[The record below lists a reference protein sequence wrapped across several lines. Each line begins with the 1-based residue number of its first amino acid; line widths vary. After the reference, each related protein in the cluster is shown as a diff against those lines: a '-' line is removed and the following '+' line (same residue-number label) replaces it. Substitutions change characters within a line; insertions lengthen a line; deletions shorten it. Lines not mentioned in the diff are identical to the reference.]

1 MLHATRH
8 SAYHGVNDGFLV
20 VLPDVVIEEDVL
32 DGRVEGVHPEGL
44 PPHQGARVLGPPVG
58 RRRRGG
64 GRRREIGRKWE
75 RSVEDMR
82 GEEIRGQEGRRER
95 EGL

>member
-44 PPHQGARVLGPPVG
+44 PPHQGARVLGPPGG
-58 RRRRGG
+58 RRRRGL
-64 GRRREIGRKWE
+64 IGWQRQPFRYEKTPP
-75 RSVEDMR
+75 
-82 GEEIRGQEGRRER
+82 
-95 EGL
+95 